1 MVTKEIN
8 MVKNTQQQDYLD
20 KIKWAT
26 SRKNNCDMSGRM
38 NYCKYCKFRAEDGC
52 KIDHD
57 KRVEGSF
64 CAKAF
69 NKMKKGGKVDE

>member
-1 MVTKEIN
+1 

-26 SRKNNCDMSGRM
+26 SAKNECDMSGRM
-38 NYCKYCKFRAEDGC
+38 NYCKFCNNEIKGGGGC
-52 KIDHD
+52 KVTHE
-57 KRVEGSF
+57 KRVEGSL

-69 NKMKKGGKVDE
+69 NKMKKGGVVND